1 CAQEAGVGGRGQYP
15 GLLGGVGVRGFR
27 PQTGGINQRS
37 LVLIDGRPAGAYN
50 LALVDLAMVERID
63 VLKGPASALYGASA
77 MGGVVSLTTRRSSGR
92 PTGAVSASYGSFAT
106 TEYALRAGGTLVGAL
121 DGDVALRYYAQGDD
135 YRMGGGHL
143 LRDLVGSDS
152 ARKLYAP
159 ESAQPSRLVAD
170 VAGDGERRR
179 YTTYLTRS
187 AWARLGYA
195 AGGVR
200 VDARGELFDADDV
213 LAPGDLYARDSP
225 FPGDLRKD
233 LGRRS
238 ADVALSADRGRHAP
252 LARVFAAEE
261 TASYYDTPDAA
272 FAGFRTDDVTWGAQL
287 QDVVRLGARGD
298 QALLAGLDVTAA
310 EATSRFFLDPTTE
323 AGTFSPNSNTRA
335 VGAFAEA
342 HLRSSGGRVV
352 GTLGAR
358 VDRVALELEATPYR
372 PDVTAGE
379 ETFGVVNPSGG
390 LQLRLTDALRAHGSV
405 GTAFVAPDAIFRAGY
420 AESISGGLAS
430 ITAGNPGVDPE
441 RSLTVDVGIGA
452 QLPAR
457 GLDADLTYFRTRV
470 DDRITRARAAFAA
483 GSRPT
488 TRSGSEVGVVET
500 WVNAGDARIA
510 GLEARL
516 GYDLGLALGRA
527 WSLRLFANGTRI
539 LKAEERTPRASID
552 AARFAGA
559 TDFDARL
566 VFDAITFGAETGR
579 RIYNVADLTV
589 TYGVEYDDLR
599 RFWARLGGRYVGQR
613 LDADFTDF
621 SDLSDIEY
629 PAFMVVDLAAGVRVG
644 GRLRLEALVS
654 NLTDENYYEKR
665 GYNLPGRALRAR
677 ATVAF

>member
-1 CAQEAGVGGRGQYP
+1 MHAAGTRQARHLAVATLATLATLVALPLAAQEGRPRQPADTAADSASRRLPPVVTTATRYPAPVSELPQRVEVIRRVDLERTPALDPVDALKKLASVDVVQYP

-121 DGDVALRYYAQGDD
+121 DGDVALRYYAQSDD

-179 YTTYLTRS
+179 FTTYLTRS
-187 AWARLGYA
+187 AWARLGYT

-213 LAPGDLYARDSP
+213 LAPGDLYARGTP

-287 QDVVRLGARGD
+287 QDVVRLGPRGD
-298 QALLAGLDVTAA
+298 QAFLAGLDVTAA

-379 ETFGVVNPSGG
+379 ETFGVV
-390 LQLRLTDALRAHGSV
+390 
-405 GTAFVAPDAIFRAGY
+405 
-420 AESISGGLAS
+420 
-430 ITAGNPGVDPE
+430 
-441 RSLTVDVGIGA
+441 
-452 QLPAR
+452 
-457 GLDADLTYFRTRV
+457 
-470 DDRITRARAAFAA
+470 
-483 GSRPT
+483 
-488 TRSGSEVGVVET
+488 
-500 WVNAGDARIA
+500 
-510 GLEARL
+510 
-516 GYDLGLALGRA
+516 
-527 WSLRLFANGTRI
+527 
-539 LKAEERTPRASID
+539 
-552 AARFAGA
+552 
-559 TDFDARL
+559 
-566 VFDAITFGAETGR
+566 
-579 RIYNVADLTV
+579 
-589 TYGVEYDDLR
+589 
-599 RFWARLGGRYVGQR
+599 
-613 LDADFTDF
+613 
-621 SDLSDIEY
+621 
-629 PAFMVVDLAAGVRVG
+629 
-644 GRLRLEALVS
+644 
-654 NLTDENYYEKR
+654 
-665 GYNLPGRALRAR
+665 
-677 ATVAF
+677 